1 MELNH
6 RSLLSGSAPSVDG
19 TVPLDVL
26 RALVIA
32 RQAATPTAQAVAV
45 AGAPRAARNLDM
57 LFFASRS
64 RTPAMWDGTV
74 GEQDER
80 HG

>member
-26 RALVIA
+26 RALVAA
-32 RQAATPTAQAVAV
+32 RQAATPTAQAIAAV
-45 AGAPRAARNLDM
+45 GGPQAARNLDM

-64 RTPAMWDGTV
+64 ATSSVRDEAV
-74 GEQDER
+74 REQDER